1 MKSLL
6 VAILLISGGFV
17 TLPALDLRTN
27 GSTVSTANIEVLE
40 SSARGLSLRVD
51 LPALGAEY
59 ISTKGGDFT
68 VLFAAECGY
77 TSSVGEPRLP
87 VIREFIE
94 VPAGADV
101 SVSITHRISETLGLA
116 EKGFSEPVL
125 PVQLPVAK
133 IEGEEERVPFS
144 MDEVLYKTDVFY
156 PGDLVRASEVGMIRG
171 HRLFLL
177 EVFPASYNPARGS
190 IEYTSSVDIR
200 LEFDG
205 GDPTTTRR
213 NIERAWS
220 LPFEQSIQ
228 KLALNGGA
236 FSTRANPSLP
246 IGYLVIADPSFEADL
261 EPFIEWKRDKGYSV
275 KLITTTETGG
285 SKEQIKGFIQSEYD
299 TAAIPPT
306 FVLLVGDVYYIPV
319 WPGTQAETDL
329 EYVLLDG
336 SDYLPDAYIGRFS
349 TINTDQIQAMVDKS
363 VSYELTE
370 WTEGYD
376 WAQKAY
382 FMASDDPYGHAIAE
396 GTHHYCMAKAR
407 SNGMICDSLFEFY
420 GSGTPVAEAVNEGR
434 SWVVYSGHGWM
445 NSWGGPMF
453 TQYDVRS
460 LTNND
465 KYPLV
470 LSFACLTGQT
480 SYGECFMETWT
491 RQPDAGAVVAFGAS
505 VSSYWGEDDILQRR
519 MFDEFFD
526 EGHTWV
532 QGMFDESKY
541 ELFTHYGNTSTVRMY
556 FEMYN
561 TFGDPS
567 LMLFTQIPE
576 RLYVDHPSAIPLGE
590 NEVTVTAT
598 DDSGPVVGALVGI
611 RSGEVL
617 FGCAYTDSSGQ
628 AILQFDAVDADSLR
642 IGVTSHNLQPYR
654 GIIMAGGAC
663 GDANA
668 DGIWTPSDGFH
679 ILNYIGSGPEPVS
692 CWAANTNGDGELTP
706 ADAYYIF
713 NFLGAGPDLDC
724 QPCTFGHAPKRSFI
738 E

>member
-6 VAILLISGGFV
+6 LAILLVSSGFSTAASG
-17 TLPALDLRTN
+17 LRTD
-27 GSTVSTANIEVLE
+27 GSALPPPAIQVLE
-40 SSARGLSLRVD
+40 STARGLNLRVD
-51 LPALGAEY
+51 LLSLGAEQ
-59 ISTKGGDFT
+59 IHTKGGDFT
-68 VLFAAECGY
+68 VLFTSECGY
-77 TSSVGEPRLP
+77 TSNVGEPRLP
-87 VIREFIE
+87 VIRKFFE

-101 SVSITHRISETLGLA
+101 SVTISHRISETLGLA
-116 EKGFSEPVL
+116 DEGFHEPVL

-133 IEGEEERVPFS
+133 IEGENERVPFS
-144 MDEVLYKTDVFY
+144 MDEVLYKKDVLY
-156 PGDLVRASEVGMIRG
+156 PEDLVRASEAGTIRG

-177 EVFPASYNPARGS
+177 EVLPVRYNPVRGS

-200 LEFDG
+200 LEFNG
-205 GDPTTTRR
+205 GDPAATRR
-213 NIERAWS
+213 AIERTWS

-228 KLALNGGA
+228 RLALNGGV
-236 FSTRANPSLP
+236 FSTRANPPLP
-246 IGYLVIADPSFEADL
+246 TGYLVISDPSFEADL
-261 EPFIEWKRDKGYSV
+261 EPFVEWKRDKGYTV
-275 KLITTTETGG
+275 KLRTTTETGG

-299 TAAIPPT
+299 TAAVPPT

-319 WPGTQAETDL
+319 WPGTGAETDL
-329 EYVLLDG
+329 DYVLLDG
-336 SDYLPDAYIGRFS
+336 SDYFPDAYIGRFS
-349 TINTDQIQAMVDKS
+349 TMNAEGIQAMVDKS

-370 WTEGYD
+370 WAEGYD

-382 FMASDDPYGHAIAE
+382 FMASDDPYGHTIAE
-396 GTHHYCMAKAR
+396 GTHHYCMTKAR
-407 SNGMICDSLFEFY
+407 ANGMICDSLFEFY
-420 GSGTPVAEAVNEGR
+420 HSGTPVAEAVNEGR

-460 LTNND
+460 LINND

-491 RQPDAGAVVAFGAS
+491 RQPNAGAVVAFGAS
-505 VSSYWGEDDILQRR
+505 VSSYWGEDDVLQRR

-526 EGHTWV
+526 EGYTWV

-567 LMLFTQIPE
+567 LVLFTQVPE

-590 NEVTVTAT
+590 NEVIVTTT
-598 DDSGPVVGALVGI
+598 DDFGPLEGALVGI

-617 FGCAYTDSSGQ
+617 LDCEYTDSSGQ
-628 AILQFDAVDADSLR
+628 AILQFDANDADSLR
-642 IGVTSHNLQPYR
+642 IGVTAHNLQPYR

-679 ILNYIGSGPEPVS
+679 ILNYLGAGPEPVS
-692 CWAANTNGDGELTP
+692 CWAANANGDDELTP
-706 ADAYYIF
+706 ADAYHIF
-713 NFLGAGPDLDC
+713 NHLGAGPDLNC
-724 QPCTFGHAPKRSFI
+724 QPCTFGHSPRRSSMR
-738 E
+738 